1 MEKRTHTP
9 PAGLQKL
16 LNQNPDL
23 VERMFDYLVQQMPEL
38 QQHMERLDAVQREL
52 RGEFGGQVGWI
63 SEKSQAEKEAAQVE
77 KMQQVLHLMNGRNAT
92 QVARHLR
99 ISRASVYRY
108 LKQAGQ
114 EGLVAAPNE
123 K

>member
-38 QQHMERLDAVQREL
+38 QQHMERLDAVQREI
-52 RGEFGGQVGWI
+52 RSEFGGQSGWI
-63 SEKSQAEKEAAQVE
+63 SEKSQAEKDAAQVE
-77 KMQQVLHLMNGRNAT
+77 RMQQVLHLINGRNAT

-114 EGLVAAPNE
+114 EGATVENGR
-123 K
+123 